1 LPSGLPSVAGSSIPT
16 SEHSVLP
23 TFTGSSAPSAAPSE
37 APSGSPSDAPSGS
50 PSSSPSNVPSEFP
63 SGSPSGAPSGSPS
76 ANPSNVPTEFSSGSP
91 SDGPSGSPSASLSN
105 VPTEFLSSSPSDA
118 PSGVPSSSPSDV
130 PSEAPTG
137 TPTDFP
143 TGSPTGQPTD
153 GAEAD
158 SENCPE
164 EVVLVNSAGSR
175 TFDSLPIDI
184 LSSTTSEVTFSVSQ
198 TWVDGPLCYVA
209 TQYTAA
215 STSIETCSRED
226 NVRPGEFASYTAS
239 CGDDGYAAVDIH
251 VYDASFSAVT
261 DVATIPDLCS
271 PIVNSGRTVSYTFQL
286 LCVQDSDPCVDR
298 EKQVCSD
305 VTDGVLV
312 EEDYESRQAL
322 DWIFGSEE
330 SSNSFSKF
338 LGRLGGNRPEVV
350 RTFNVPTD
358 ADLISLEFNLYE
370 IDNWQP
376 DDKLFVR
383 LDDSYMDLGH
393 FENDEGTSSGYFG
406 DIAFSIE
413 SSPAMGNLG
422 FNTEYQDQTHKINL
436 TIPKSWYTTGRLTIG
451 FKVVTAKCLECA
463 SAGIDNVKITV
474 ICDAPTGSP
483 SLAPII
489 EPRCEDGNDIA
500 VSYEDFETPGE
511 TDTWIGGLESY
522 GFDSTFLGRFSQ
534 ENPRASK
541 VFTIPTA
548 ASSIDLSF
556 DWYNIDGFDSSIDTF
571 FVEIQDTT
579 QELQLVGLSG
589 EAYNDGIAFSYQQD
603 ADRIYRV
610 KANIPRSHY
619 TNGELLI
626 GFSVETSTVTKSVG
640 IDNVSII
647 GLCPKD
653 RYLKGVRVRNIG
665 TEDTE
670 SLSQS
675 DWDGDDQVDD
685 YCSKNDFP
693 CEGESH
699 VYVCHYSTRGGYNTF
714 CIPEKDAEVI
724 RFYSHDYCGPC
735 VGGYGGI
742 GGISDSRLEA

>member
-1 LPSGLPSVAGSSIPT
+1 
-16 SEHSVLP
+16 
-23 TFTGSSAPSAAPSE
+23 
-37 APSGSPSDAPSGS
+37 
-50 PSSSPSNVPSEFP
+50 
-63 SGSPSGAPSGSPS
+63 
-76 ANPSNVPTEFSSGSP
+76 
-91 SDGPSGSPSASLSN
+91 
-105 VPTEFLSSSPSDA
+105 
-118 PSGVPSSSPSDV
+118 
-130 PSEAPTG
+130 
-137 TPTDFP
+137 
-143 TGSPTGQPTD
+143 
-153 GAEAD
+153 
-158 SENCPE
+158 
-164 EVVLVNSAGSR
+164 
-175 TFDSLPIDI
+175 
-184 LSSTTSEVTFSVSQ
+184 
-198 TWVDGPLCYVA
+198 VDGPLCYVA

-215 STSIETCSRED
+215 STLIESCSRED
-226 NVRPGEFASYTAS
+226 NVRPGEFASYTAL
-239 CGDDGYAAVDIH
+239 CGDDGYADVTIH
-251 VYDASFSAVT
+251 VYDASFSVT
-261 DVATIPDLCS
+261 DIATIPDLCS
-271 PIVNSGRTVSYTFQL
+271 PVVSSGSTVSHTFQL
-286 LCVQDSDPCVDR
+286 LCVPDSDPCFDR
-298 EKQVCSD
+298 ENQVCSD
-305 VTDGVLV
+305 VSDGVLV
-312 EEDYESRQAL
+312 EEDYESGQAL

-338 LGRLGGNRPEVV
+338 LGRLGGSRPEVV
-350 RTFNVPTD
+350 KTFTIPTD

-383 LDDSYMDLGH
+383 VEDSYMDLGH
-393 FENDEGTSSGYFG
+393 FENDESTSSGYFG

-413 SSPAMGNLG
+413 SSPALGNLG

-436 TIPKSWYTTGRLTIG
+436 VIPKSWYTTGRLTIG

-483 SLAPII
+483 SLAPIN
-489 EPRCEDGNDIA
+489 EPHCEDGNDIA

-541 VFTIPTA
+541 AFTIPTA

-556 DWYNIDGFDSSIDTF
+556 DWYNIDGFDSSIDKF

-579 QELQLVGLSG
+579 QELQLVGSSG

-619 TNGELLI
+619 INGELLI

-653 RYLKGVRVRNIG
+653 RFLKGVGVRNIG

-670 SLSQS
+670 SPSQA

-693 CEGESH
+693 CEGKSH

-714 CIPEKDAEVI
+714 CIPEKDSEVI

-742 GGISDSRLEA
+742 GGISDSLLEA